1 MKTNEINQENVKA
14 LAKLGVDANDIA
26 NIYLQTTEEGKDI
39 SKGVFIDNLTDMI
52 KFFQSRNN
60 DINDE
65 SKEAIYKE
73 DIIEMVKKN
82 NNLLKS
88 GIKENI
94 EPVCKKIDSYYFM
107 NPGYTNI
114 FIKRNPNIFNIGN
127 SDLDKYAKLYS
138 EYAIK
143 IDDNMVNL
151 FEYAIKQ
158 EPQLLENNFDN
169 ISTKLLKLGESKN
182 SKLFT
187 TDEINNKLLN

>member
-1 MKTNEINQENVKA
+1 MKTNEINNENVKV
-14 LAKLGVDANDIA
+14 LAKLGVDSKDIA
-26 NIYLQTTEEGKDI
+26 NIYLQITEEGKDI
-39 SKGVFIDNLTDMI
+39 SKTEFIDNLTNTM

-65 SKEAIYKE
+65 NKEAIYKE
-73 DIIEMVKKN
+73 DIIEMVKN
-82 NNLLKS
+82 NNKLLKN

-94 EPVCKKIDSYYFM
+94 EPICKKIDSYYFM

-114 FIKRNPNIFNIGN
+114 FIKRNPNIFNIGSN
-127 SDLDKYAKLYS
+127 NLDKYSKLYS

-143 IDDNMVNL
+143 VDNNIVNL

-158 EPQLLENNFDN
+158 ESKLLETDFNK
-169 ISTKLLKLGESKN
+169 ISNTISQLEKDKN

-187 TDEINNKLLN
+187 IDEISKLTD

>member
-1 MKTNEINQENVKA
+1 M
-14 LAKLGVDANDIA
+14 
-26 NIYLQTTEEGKDI
+26 
-39 SKGVFIDNLTDMI
+39 

-65 SKEAIYKE
+65 NKEAIYKE

-82 NNLLKS
+82 NKLLKN

-94 EPVCKKIDSYYFM
+94 EPMCKKIDSYYFM

-127 SDLDKYAKLYS
+127 NSLDKYSKLYS

-143 IDDNMVNL
+143 VNNNVVNL

-158 EPQLLENNFDN
+158 D
-169 ISTKLLKLGESKN
+169 TKLLETDYNNILNKITKLEESKN

-187 TDEINNKLLN
+187 IDEINKIIN

>member
-1 MKTNEINQENVKA
+1 MKTNEINNENVRV
-14 LAKLGVDANDIA
+14 LAKLGVDSKDIA
-26 NIYLQTTEEGKDI
+26 NIYLQITEEGKDI
-39 SKGVFIDNLTDMI
+39 SKTEFIDNLTNTM

-60 DINDE
+60 EINDE
-65 SKEAIYKE
+65 NKEAIYKE
-73 DIIEMVKKN
+73 DIIEMVKN
-82 NNLLKS
+82 NNKLLKN

-114 FIKRNPNIFNIGN
+114 FIKRNPNIFNIGSN
-127 SDLDKYAKLYS
+127 NLDKYSKLYS

-143 IDDNMVNL
+143 VDNNIVNL

-158 EPQLLENNFDN
+158 DAKLLETDFDN
-169 ISTKLLKLGESKN
+169 ISNKISQLEKDKN

-187 TDEINNKLLN
+187 IEEINKLTD

>member
-14 LAKLGVDANDIA
+14 LAKLGVDAKDIA
-26 NIYLQTTEEGKDI
+26 KIYLQITEEGKDI
-39 SKGVFIDNLTDMI
+39 SKGIFIDNLTDMI

-82 NNLLKS
+82 NNLLKP

-127 SDLDKYAKLYS
+127 SNLDKYAKLYS

>member
-1 MKTNEINQENVKA
+1 MKTNEINNENVKV
-14 LAKLGVDANDIA
+14 LAKLGVDSKDIA
-26 NIYLQTTEEGKDI
+26 NIYLQITEEGKDI
-39 SKGVFIDNLTDMI
+39 SKTEFIDNLSNTM

-65 SKEAIYKE
+65 NKEAIYKE

-82 NNLLKS
+82 NKLLKN

-94 EPVCKKIDSYYFM
+94 EPMCKKIDSYYFM

-127 SDLDKYAKLYS
+127 NSLDKYSKLYS

-143 IDDNMVNL
+143 VNNNVVNL

-158 EPQLLENNFDN
+158 D
-169 ISTKLLKLGESKN
+169 TKLLETDYNNILNKITKLEESKN

-187 TDEINNKLLN
+187 IDEINKIIN

>member
-1 MKTNEINQENVKA
+1 MKTNEINNENVRV
-14 LAKLGVDANDIA
+14 LAKLGVDSKDIA
-26 NIYLQTTEEGKDI
+26 NIYLQITEEGKDI
-39 SKGVFIDNLTDMI
+39 SKTEFIDNLTNTM

-65 SKEAIYKE
+65 NKEAIYKE
-73 DIIEMVKKN
+73 DIIEMVKN
-82 NNLLKS
+82 NNKLLKN

-94 EPVCKKIDSYYFM
+94 EPICKKIDSYYFM

-114 FIKRNPNIFNIGN
+114 FIKRNPNIFNVGSN
-127 SDLDKYAKLYS
+127 NLDKYSKLYS

-143 IDDNMVNL
+143 VDNNIVNL

-158 EPQLLENNFDN
+158 DAKLLETDFDN
-169 ISTKLLKLGESKN
+169 ISNKISQLEKDKN

-187 TDEINNKLLN
+187 IEEINKLTD

>member
-1 MKTNEINQENVKA
+1 MKTNEINNENVKV
-14 LAKLGVDANDIA
+14 LAKLGVDSKDIA
-26 NIYLQTTEEGKDI
+26 NIYLQITEEGKDI
-39 SKGVFIDNLTDMI
+39 SKTEFIDNLTNTM

-65 SKEAIYKE
+65 NKEAIYKE
-73 DIIEMVKKN
+73 DIIEMVKN
-82 NNLLKS
+82 NNKLLKN

-94 EPVCKKIDSYYFM
+94 EPICKKIDSYYFM

-114 FIKRNPNIFNIGN
+114 FIKRNPNIFNIGSN
-127 SDLDKYAKLYS
+127 NLDKYSKLYS

-143 IDDNMVNL
+143 VDNNIVNL

-158 EPQLLENNFDN
+158 DAKLLETDFDN
-169 ISTKLLKLGESKN
+169 ISNKISQLEKDKN

-187 TDEINNKLLN
+187 IEEINKLTD

>member
-1 MKTNEINQENVKA
+1 MKTNEINNENVKV
-14 LAKLGVDANDIA
+14 LAKLGVDSKDIA
-26 NIYLQTTEEGKDI
+26 NIYLQITEEGKDI
-39 SKGVFIDNLTDMI
+39 SKTEFIDNLTNTM

-65 SKEAIYKE
+65 NKEAIYKE
-73 DIIEMVKKN
+73 DIIEMVKN
-82 NNLLKS
+82 NNKLLKN

-94 EPVCKKIDSYYFM
+94 EPICKKIDSYYFM

-114 FIKRNPNIFNIGN
+114 FIKRNPNIFNIGSN
-127 SDLDKYAKLYS
+127 NLDKYSKLYS

-143 IDDNMVNL
+143 VDNNIVNL

-158 EPQLLENNFDN
+158 DAKLLETDFDN
-169 ISTKLLKLGESKN
+169 ISNKISQLEKDKN

-187 TDEINNKLLN
+187 IDEISKLTD